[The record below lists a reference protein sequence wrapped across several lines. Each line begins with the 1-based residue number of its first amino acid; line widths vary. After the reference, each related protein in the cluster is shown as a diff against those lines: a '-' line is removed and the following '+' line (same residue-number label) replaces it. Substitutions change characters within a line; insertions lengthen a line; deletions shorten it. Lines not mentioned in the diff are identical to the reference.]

1 MIFIKNQAILYGIIG
16 LLLGVVL
23 TVFFASNAVNNN
35 NTGMMRMMG
44 IGQNRANMMG
54 SQGSE
59 EIENQGIGMGSS
71 MNEMMQSMEGKE
83 GDEFDKTFMESM
95 TIHHQGAIEMA
106 KKAKEMSNRD
116 EIKNMADDII
126 SAQTNEINM
135 MMQWQKDWGY

>member
-1 MIFIKNQAILYGIIG
+1 
-16 LLLGVVL
+16 
-23 TVFFASNAVNNN
+23 
-35 NTGMMRMMG
+35 MMRMMG